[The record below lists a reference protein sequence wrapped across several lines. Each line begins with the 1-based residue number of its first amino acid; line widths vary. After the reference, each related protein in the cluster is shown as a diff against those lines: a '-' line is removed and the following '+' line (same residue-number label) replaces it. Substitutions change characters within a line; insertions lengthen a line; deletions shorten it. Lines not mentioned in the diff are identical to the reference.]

1 MAEQQANNE
10 QMQFLLSDFN
20 TRLRDV
26 DERNKLIRERVLL
39 LGENLISSRQDVEN
53 ELQEIK
59 KDNHEIKKDL
69 EKIKRVSNSLLT
81 EFNKFA
87 KRDELVLIE
96 RMLKDFQPLEF
107 MRKKDVEELI
117 ENKLRAAKN
126 KTTVSKK
133 QIKTTKT
140 IE

>member
-53 ELQEIK
+53 ELQENFAHAPVRTIPTVTFYYSCSNGHSLQRIK
-59 KDNHEIKKDL
+59 Y
-69 EKIKRVSNSLLT
+69 
-81 EFNKFA
+81 
-87 KRDELVLIE
+87 
-96 RMLKDFQPLEF
+96 
-107 MRKKDVEELI
+107 
-117 ENKLRAAKN
+117 
-126 KTTVSKK
+126 
-133 QIKTTKT
+133 
-140 IE
+140 